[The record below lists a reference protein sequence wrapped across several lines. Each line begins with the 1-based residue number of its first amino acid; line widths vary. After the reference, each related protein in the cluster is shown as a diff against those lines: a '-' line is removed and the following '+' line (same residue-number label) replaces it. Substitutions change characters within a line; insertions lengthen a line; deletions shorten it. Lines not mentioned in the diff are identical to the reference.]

1 MQAISSVEKDRSIP
15 GEKFCHDST
24 HGFLSAIKHPM
35 LSRMTGTCLLV
46 VALLL
51 ATFTSPAWSCSMQGQ
66 PQNQPMTCGG
76 SCCAAMKCCTPA
88 TEGPRSSQAS
98 ANSTVSKNVVVA
110 IAPLVTAPR
119 SELLTPGHS
128 LISVLPTCQKHV
140 ISPLAVSCIR
150 LI

>member
-1 MQAISSVEKDRSIP
+1 MQACSRDKKERSVPEKGLS
-15 GEKFCHDST
+15 DST
-24 HGFLSAIKHPM
+24 GGLHSAISHVM
-35 LSRMTGTCLLV
+35 VNRMTVTFSLV
-46 VALLL
+46 MALIL
-51 ATFTSPAWSCSMQGQ
+51 ASFTSPAWSCTMQGQ

-88 TEGPRSSQAS
+88 TEGPRSSQAT
-98 ANSTVSKNVVVA
+98 ANSTASKNVVVA

-119 SELLTPGHS
+119 SELLTRDPS
-128 LISVLPTCQKHV
+128 WVSVLPTCQRHV